1 MTGSRKL
8 LTIIAAC
15 AIVGAVAAWWLTGRE
30 GFTRWPN
37 ERLEQADRSTPQAE
51 QDLLDELGVG
61 APPDGGSTIESRFA
75 FGLLPGGPDPKHAL
89 SVATVVGI
97 VVMSVTALMLAG
109 RFWTSRTP
117 KGMTS

>member
-1 MTGSRKL
+1 MTSSRKPIIL
-8 LTIIAAC
+8 IAAC
-15 AIVGAVAAWWLTGRE
+15 AIIGAAAAWWLTGRE

-51 QDLLDELGVG
+51 KDLLDELGVG
-61 APPDGGSTIESRFA
+61 APSDGVSTIESRFA

-89 SVATVVGI
+89 SVATVVAI
-97 VVMSVTALMLAG
+97 AVMSVTAWMMVG

-117 KGMTS
+117 QE